1 MITTTTTTTTASA
14 LTNEI
19 GYLFD
24 IYHIKDKVI
33 LWIKENNGNVRM
45 LEYLWPA
52 YFYVVSDEKFELTRL
67 LNNKQ
72 ILSLLKEYEF
82 VNRFEHPSDHKK
94 RQALKLVLDDSSQ
107 LNTLA
112 TRIENICARFGHYRL
127 YNIDIL
133 PEQSFLYEKELYPL
147 GLCNEKVTLERQ
159 TNDLS
164 SRLSIDNENNNKD
177 NKNTID
183 SFDYVIPNFKFLS
196 FDIVSD
202 KKSVTT
208 TGKIA
213 NSIDNKI
220 QAIVVNVFNKE
231 NKNSNTN
238 EENLLVSKNDESET
252 LLEFSY
258 HVKKLDPDIILTKGG
273 DQLLFPYL
281 LNRAKV
287 NEIELQLLTNLNRET
302 NPDFIMAKY
311 RSILKTDV
319 AADNS
324 NASSSSS
331 SFISYGKVYFK
342 PRPFFLYGR
351 IHIDTN
357 YSFIYKENGLDGLAE
372 ISRVCRIPMQLAS
385 RSTIGK
391 CLSSLYFYNEYKKG
405 ILVSWKPKA
414 SETFKTF
421 NDLMMAD
428 KGGFVF
434 ESKPGLYE
442 EVAEFDFVSLYPS
455 IMLKENISSE
465 TINCECCK
473 YEKDNKVP
481 GLEHL
486 YHTCKRKIGI
496 VPLSLKT
503 VLERRLEYKRRKNN
517 CNNNNNHHHHHHGNN
532 FCLDSSNPNDKL
544 KDSYDN
550 RQSALK
556 WILVTSFGYLGFSN
570 SKFGRIDAHIAVCAF
585 ARDILLKTSK
595 VLETFGFEI
604 IHGIVDS
611 IWIKKRNTAENNNS
625 IKCDGDT
632 IIIYENLKKEIEDKT
647 GFSISFEGTY
657 RWIVFDSSKKEKYD
671 DADLMVLPALN
682 RYFGVFK
689 YGALKTRGIE
699 LRRHDTPSLFVKFQ
713 LELLKKI
720 SSVEGIDE
728 IKIIMP
734 DLENIYKKYMD
745 LIYYR
750 KIHFSEL
757 VFTKRIS
764 KDSDGY
770 INNRRNTIE
779 SCVINTLFDYGK
791 SLSAGEEIKY
801 IITDFYN
808 KNPIK
813 RAIPIELSQV
823 LDPIYDTTRYCKL
836 LYDSYVSIIKY
847 FK

>member
-1 MITTTTTTTTASA
+1 MIATTTTTTTASA

-164 SRLSIDNENNNKD
+164 SRLAIDNEGNNKD
-177 NKNTID
+177 SKNTID

-202 KKSVTT
+202 KKNVTT

-302 NPDFIMAKY
+302 NYDFIMAKY

-342 PRPFFLYGR
+342 PKPFFLYCR
-351 IHIDTN
+351 IHLDSN
-357 YSFIYKENGLDGLAE
+357 NSFIYKENGLDGLAE

-385 RSTIGK
+385 RSTIG
-391 CLSSLYFYNEYKKG
+391 
-405 ILVSWKPKA
+405 
-414 SETFKTF
+414 
-421 NDLMMAD
+421 
-428 KGGFVF
+428 
-434 ESKPGLYE
+434 
-442 EVAEFDFVSLYPS
+442 
-455 IMLKENISSE
+455 
-465 TINCECCK
+465 
-473 YEKDNKVP
+473 
-481 GLEHL
+481 
-486 YHTCKRKIGI
+486 
-496 VPLSLKT
+496 
-503 VLERRLEYKRRKNN
+503 
-517 CNNNNNHHHHHHGNN
+517 
-532 FCLDSSNPNDKL
+532 
-544 KDSYDN
+544 
-550 RQSALK
+550 
-556 WILVTSFGYLGFSN
+556 
-570 SKFGRIDAHIAVCAF
+570 
-585 ARDILLKTSK
+585 
-595 VLETFGFEI
+595 
-604 IHGIVDS
+604 
-611 IWIKKRNTAENNNS
+611 
-625 IKCDGDT
+625 
-632 IIIYENLKKEIEDKT
+632 
-647 GFSISFEGTY
+647 
-657 RWIVFDSSKKEKYD
+657 
-671 DADLMVLPALN
+671 
-682 RYFGVFK
+682 
-689 YGALKTRGIE
+689 
-699 LRRHDTPSLFVKFQ
+699 
-713 LELLKKI
+713 
-720 SSVEGIDE
+720 
-728 IKIIMP
+728 
-734 DLENIYKKYMD
+734 
-745 LIYYR
+745 
-750 KIHFSEL
+750 
-757 VFTKRIS
+757 
-764 KDSDGY
+764 
-770 INNRRNTIE
+770 
-779 SCVINTLFDYGK
+779 
-791 SLSAGEEIKY
+791 
-801 IITDFYN
+801 
-808 KNPIK
+808 
-813 RAIPIELSQV
+813 
-823 LDPIYDTTRYCKL
+823 
-836 LYDSYVSIIKY
+836 
-847 FK
+847 